1 MSEPT
6 RITVRGDAPYDVVV
20 GHGLLGELAAMV
32 EPQRPGR
39 RRPPGE
45 PCARRPRR
53 SAPTSRSTATQA
65 HAVEVPD
72 GEGQKDLKVAA
83 YLWDVLGQVGFT
95 RTDAIVSVGGG
106 ATTDLAGFVAATW
119 LRGVPVVHVPTT
131 LLGMVD
137 AAVGGKTGINTAAGK
152 NLVGA
157 FHPPAGVLCDLTAL
171 ETLPQHDYVAGLAE
185 VVKVGFT
192 HDPRIL
198 ELVEQRPEGGA
209 VPGRAAHP
217 RARRAGHRRQG
228 AGRRRRPDRAGQRE
242 FLNYGHTLGHAI
254 EKVEDYRWRHG
265 AAVVRRA
272 GLRRRARPAGRAAR
286 RRDRRPA
293 PRRCSTRSGCR
304 RQYAGDWAAVHA
316 AMRVDKK
323 SRGDRLRFV
332 VLDALA
338 EPAHPRRPRPGA
350 ARRGV
355 RGGPQGPRTGGLPV
369 TRRAAS

>member
-1 MSEPT
+1 MSSPT
-6 RITVRGDAPYDVVV
+6 RVTVRGSQPYDVVI
-20 GHGLLGELAAMV
+20 GEGLLGELDELLRGSDRVAVVHPASLRETAEAV
-32 EPQRPGR
+32 RADLQASGR
-39 RRPPGE
+39 
-45 PCARRPRR
+45 
-53 SAPTSRSTATQA
+53 QA

-72 GEGQKDLKVAA
+72 GEAQKDLKVAA
-83 YLWDVLGQVGFT
+83 YLWDVLGQIGFT
-95 RTDAIVSVGGG
+95 RTDAVVAVGGG

-137 AAVGGKTGINTAAGK
+137 AAVGGKTGINTSAGK

-171 ETLPQHDYVAGLAE
+171 ETVPRHDYVAGLAE

-198 ELVEQRPEGGA
+198 ELVEADPRGA
-209 VPGRAAHP
+209 QSPSGPHTRELVERAVAVK
-217 RARRAGHRRQG
+217 AQVVGDDLTEQ
-228 AGRRRRPDRAGQRE
+228 GQRE

-265 AAVVRRA
+265 AAVAV
-272 GLRRRARPAGRAAR
+272 GLAFVAELGRLAGRLDDATAER
-286 RRDRRPA
+286 H
-293 PRRCSTRSGCR
+293 RSVLEAVGLPTT
-304 RQYAGDWAAVHA
+304 YTGDWARVHA
-316 AMRVDKK
+316 AMRLDKK

-338 EPAHPRRPRPGA
+338 SPRILDDPDPGLLVA
-350 ARRGV
+350 AYEEIRTDRGPEV
-355 RGGPQGPRTGGLPV
+355 YL
-369 TRRAAS
+369 